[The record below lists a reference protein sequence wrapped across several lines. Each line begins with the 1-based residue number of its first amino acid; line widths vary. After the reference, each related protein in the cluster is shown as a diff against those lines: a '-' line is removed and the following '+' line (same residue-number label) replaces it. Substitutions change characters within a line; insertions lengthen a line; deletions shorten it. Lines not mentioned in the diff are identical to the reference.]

1 MLDSAVDKRSL
12 RVLIS
17 SYDFPPIP
25 YDLAEAFNR
34 AGVEVS
40 LLITSYGT
48 EPPFFRYLIKCV
60 NKFVRHFRFIT
71 GKTIRFFEKHLLG
84 IAKAHNRRHCICIFS
99 WLQLYIPF
107 LRNCPK
113 RI

>member
-60 NKFVRHFRFIT
+60 NKPTKNKQIVPNNNKPLNNIFLF
-71 GKTIRFFEKHLLG
+71 KFF
-84 IAKAHNRRHCICIFS
+84 NT
-99 WLQLYIPF
+99 
-107 LRNCPK
+107 
-113 RI
+113 